1 MMKIR
6 EENENW
12 INYTSMFVLAE
23 VICGFCAGFS
33 LGILD
38 KVMPSFGNPE
48 KYMALTVLGNYIYTG
63 ILGVA
68 GLVIIS
74 LFIVFTVKFKRNKGG
89 LQQILPLWG
98 LAMIAGIFG
107 IALAIS
113 GFSVSGMLGETLL
126 VFLDTKFEL
135 FRNVYMP
142 ACS

>member
-6 EENENW
+6 EENKNW
-12 INYTSMFVLAE
+12 IIYTIMFVLAE

-63 ILGVA
+63 KLGVA

-74 LFIVFTVKFKRNKGG
+74 LFMKRKKRN
-89 LQQILPLWG
+89 LHEDLLWKD
-98 LAMIAGIFG
+98 
-107 IALAIS
+107 IS
-113 GFSVSGMLGETLL
+113 RAQF
-126 VFLDTKFEL
+126 
-135 FRNVYMP
+135 
-142 ACS
+142 

>member
-1 MMKIR
+1 MKIR
-6 EENENW
+6 EENKKW
-12 INYTSMFVLAE
+12 MIYTIMFVLVE
-23 VICGFCAGFS
+23 VICGFCTGFS

-48 KYMALTVLGNYIYTG
+48 KYMALTVLGNSLYTG
-63 ILGVA
+63 ILGAA
-68 GLVIIS
+68 GLVIIP

-89 LQQILPLWG
+89 LRQILPLWG
-98 LAMIAGIFG
+98 LAMIAGIIG
-107 IALAIS
+107 IVLAII
-113 GFSVSGMLGETLL
+113 GFSVSGMIGENLL